1 MMTLPQSLESLVAAS
16 RPPSFQALYN
26 RYRPQRFDALVGQEH
41 VVRTLQNALVHNRLS
56 HAYLFSGERGT
67 GKTTAARLLAK
78 AVNCREGIQ
87 AEACGSCEHCQA
99 IASGSF
105 LDLIE
110 MDAASHRGIDDIR
123 EIRELTQFAPGAGRY
138 RVYIIDEVHQLSAPA
153 KDALLKT
160 LEEPPPQ
167 TLFVLATTEP
177 HRVPA
182 TIRSRTQHLT
192 FRRIG
197 VLELTSQLRGI
208 AETEGARI
216 EEAALHTLARN
227 AGGSARDA
235 VSLLDQALAYS
246 DNDATAEAVNSML
259 GLTGR
264 DAVIQLLGHLMDGDA
279 AAGLQAI
286 EQAIED
292 GTSPN
297 TLRQQ
302 VIDILRDI
310 LILKT
315 NAETTAVGHLTE
327 DEAFELSRRTER
339 SSLRDIVRTLEVF
352 AEPDPPS
359 RSGVDATLE
368 LELAFARAVLSIT
381 EPVEAAAPAAAASE
395 TRPADRPAPAPA
407 RPVES
412 AAAPAASPPQPAPAP
427 VGRPAAADGELS
439 AAMIAARKDDWVSVI
454 RQEAREIAPYAGE
467 AEVLDY
473 ADGTVTLGYR
483 SRFLFDRVQQ
493 PDALRQV
500 ARALSQVLDRPIQVR
515 NEQRNAPT
523 PARRTPAT
531 TTVDDD
537 PVVRVAMREYGATSI
552 PDSSTTGG

>member
-1 MMTLPQSLESLVAAS
+1 MAAS

-26 RYRPQRFDALVGQEH
+26 RYRPQRFDELIGQEH

-78 AVNCREGIQ
+78 AVNCLEGIQ
-87 AEACGSCEHCQA
+87 AETCGNCEHCQA
-99 IASGSF
+99 IANGSF

-197 VLELTSQLRGI
+197 VLELTAQLRAI
-208 AETEGARI
+208 AEAEDAEI

-246 DNDATAEAVNSML
+246 DNEATAEAVNSML

-279 AAGLQAI
+279 AAGLRAI
-286 EQAIED
+286 GRAIED

-302 VIDILRDI
+302 IIDILRDI

-315 NAETTAVGHLTE
+315 SPETTAVGHLTE
-327 DEAFELSRRTER
+327 DEAFELTRRTES

-359 RSGVDATLE
+359 RTGVDATLE

-381 EPVEAAAPAAAASE
+381 EPVEAPAPAAPASGPGPVV
-395 TRPADRPAPAPA
+395 RPSPAPA
-407 RPVES
+407 RR
-412 AAAPAASPPQPAPAP
+412 ADAPATSAETPPHPAPAP
-427 VGRPAAADGELS
+427 VPAGRTAAADGELS
-439 AAMIAARKDDWVSVI
+439 AAMIAARKDEWVAVI
-454 RQEAREIAPYAGE
+454 RQEAREIAPYVGE
-467 AEVLDY
+467 AEVIDY
-473 ADGTVTLGYR
+473 SEGTVTLGYR
-483 SRFLFDRVQQ
+483 GRFLFDRVQR

-500 ARALSQVLDRPIQVR
+500 ARALSQALGRPIQIR
-515 NEQRNAPT
+515 NEQRGVST
-523 PARRTPAT
+523 PSRRPSAETS
-531 TTVDDD
+531 VDDD
-537 PVVRVAMREYGATSI
+537 PVVRVAMREYGATPI
-552 PDSSTTGG
+552 RGNTNGG

>member
-1 MMTLPQSLESLVAAS
+1 MAAS

-26 RYRPQRFDALVGQEH
+26 RYRPQRFDELIGQEH

-78 AVNCREGIQ
+78 AVNCLEGIQ
-87 AEACGSCEHCQA
+87 AETCGSCEHCRA

-197 VLELTSQLRGI
+197 VLELTAQLRSI
-208 AETEGARI
+208 AETEGAEI

-246 DNDATAEAVNSML
+246 DNEATGDAVNSML

-279 AAGLQAI
+279 ASGLQAI
-286 EQAIED
+286 ERAIED

-302 VIDILRDI
+302 IIDILRDI

-315 NAETTAVGHLTE
+315 SPETTAVGHLTE
-327 DEAFELSRRTER
+327 DEAFELARRTES

-359 RSGVDATLE
+359 RTGVDATLE

-381 EPVEAAAPAAAASE
+381 EPVESPAPTAPASGTEPVA
-395 TRPADRPAPAPA
+395 RPSPAPA
-407 RPVES
+407 RPVEA
-412 AAAPAASPPQPAPAP
+412 AAAPAEAPPQPAPAP
-427 VGRPAAADGELS
+427 VPAGRTAAADGELS
-439 AAMIAARKDDWVSVI
+439 AAMISARKDEWVSVI
-454 RQEAREIAPYAGE
+454 RQEAREIAPYVGE
-467 AEVLDY
+467 AEVLDF

-483 SRFLFDRVQQ
+483 SSFLFDRVQQ

-500 ARALSQVLDRPIQVR
+500 ARAFSQVLGRPIQIR
-515 NEQRNAPT
+515 NEQRSAST
-523 PARRTPAT
+523 PARRPSTRTP
-531 TTVDDD
+531 VDDD
-537 PVVRVAMREYGATSI
+537 PVVRVAMREYGATPI
-552 PDSSTTGG
+552 PENSANGG

>member
-1 MMTLPQSLESLVAAS
+1 MAAS

-26 RYRPQRFDALVGQEH
+26 RYRPQRFDELIGQEH

-78 AVNCREGIQ
+78 AVNCLEGIQ
-87 AEACGSCEHCQA
+87 AETCGRCDHCQA
-99 IASGSF
+99 IANGSF

-138 RVYIIDEVHQLSAPA
+138 RVYIIDEVHQLSPPA

-197 VLELTSQLRGI
+197 VLELTVQLRAI
-208 AETEGARI
+208 AEAEGAAI

-246 DNDATAEAVNSML
+246 DSNATADAVNSML

-264 DAVIQLLGHLMDGDA
+264 DAVIQLLGQLVGGDA

-286 EQAIED
+286 GRAIED

-302 VIDILRDI
+302 IIDILRDI
-310 LILKT
+310 LIMKT
-315 NAETTAVGHLTE
+315 SPETTAVGHLTE
-327 DEAFELSRRTER
+327 DEAFELTRRTER

-359 RSGVDATLE
+359 RTGVDATLE
-368 LELAFARAVLSIT
+368 LELAFARAVLAIT
-381 EPVEAAAPAAAASE
+381 EPLEATTAASASTE
-395 TRPADRPAPAPA
+395 PPGAVRPAPP
-407 RPVES
+407 
-412 AAAPAASPPQPAPAP
+412 
-427 VGRPAAADGELS
+427 RPAADAPRAPSESTPRPSPAIPAQHAAVSAGDLS
-439 AAMIAARKDDWVSVI
+439 AATIAAQKDDWVALI
-454 RQEAREIAPYAGE
+454 RHESREIAPYVGE
-467 AEVLDY
+467 AEVLDF

-493 PDALRQV
+493 PDAQRQV
-500 ARALSQVLDRPIQVR
+500 ARALSQVLGRPIQIR
-515 NEQRNAPT
+515 NEQRGASAPN
-523 PARRTPAT
+523 RRQSAETS
-531 TTVDDD
+531 VDDD
-537 PVVRVAMREYGATSI
+537 PVVRVAMREYGAT
-552 PDSSTTGG
+552 PVPGKTATGG

>member
-1 MMTLPQSLESLVAAS
+1 MAAS

-26 RYRPQRFDALVGQEH
+26 RYRPQRFDELIGQEH

-78 AVNCREGIQ
+78 AVNCLEGIQ
-87 AEACGSCEHCQA
+87 AETCGSCEHCRA
-99 IASGSF
+99 IANGSF

-197 VLELTSQLRGI
+197 VLELTAQLRGI
-208 AETEGARI
+208 AETEGAEI

-246 DNDATAEAVNSML
+246 DNEATADAVNSML

-286 EQAIED
+286 GQAIED

-315 NAETTAVGHLTE
+315 SPETTAVGHLTE
-327 DEAFELSRRTER
+327 DEAFELARRTES

-359 RSGVDATLE
+359 RTGVDATLE

-381 EPVEAAAPAAAASE
+381 EPVETPAPAPTASGTGPVARPSPAPAPRADEAAAPAEA
-395 TRPADRPAPAPA
+395 
-407 RPVES
+407 
-412 AAAPAASPPQPAPAP
+412 PPQPAPTP
-427 VGRPAAADGELS
+427 VPAGRPAAADGELS
-439 AAMIAARKDDWVSVI
+439 AAMISARKDEWVSVI
-454 RQEAREIAPYAGE
+454 RQEAREIAPYVGE
-467 AEVLDY
+467 AEVLDF

-483 SRFLFDRVQQ
+483 SSFLFDRVQQ

-500 ARALSQVLDRPIQVR
+500 ARAFSQVLGRPIQIR
-515 NEQRNAPT
+515 NEQHSAST
-523 PARRTPAT
+523 PARRPSTRTP
-531 TTVDDD
+531 VDDD
-537 PVVRVAMREYGATSI
+537 PVVRVAMREYGASPI
-552 PDSSTTGG
+552 PGNSTNGG

>member
-1 MMTLPQSLESLVAAS
+1 MAAS

-26 RYRPQRFDALVGQEH
+26 RYRPQRFHELIGQGH

-78 AVNCREGIQ
+78 AVNCLEGIQ
-87 AEACGSCEHCQA
+87 AEACGSCDHCQA
-99 IASGSF
+99 IANGSF

-197 VLELTSQLRGI
+197 VLELTGQLRSI
-208 AETEGARI
+208 AETEGAQI

-246 DNDATAEAVNSML
+246 DNDATSEAVNSML

-286 EQAIED
+286 GQAIED

-302 VIDILRDI
+302 IIDILRDI

-315 NAETTAVGHLTE
+315 SPETTAVGHLTE
-327 DEAFELSRRTER
+327 DEAFELTRRTEG

-359 RSGVDATLE
+359 RTGVDATLE

-381 EPVEAAAPAAAASE
+381 EPVEVPAPAPASE
-395 TRPADRPAPAPA
+395 TRPAARPAPAPAPA

-412 AAAPAASPPQPAPAP
+412 PAAPAAPPPQPAPVAA
-427 VGRPAAADGELS
+427 GRPAAPDGELS

-454 RQEAREIAPYAGE
+454 RQDAREIAPYAGE

-515 NEQRNAPT
+515 NEQRSAPT
-523 PARRTPAT
+523 PARRPSARPAT
-531 TTVDDD
+531 DDD

>member
-1 MMTLPQSLESLVAAS
+1 MAAS
-16 RPPSFQALYN
+16 RPPSFKALYN
-26 RYRPQRFDALVGQEH
+26 RYRPQRFDELVGQAH

-78 AVNCREGIQ
+78 AVNCLEGIQ
-87 AEACGSCEHCQA
+87 AETCGSCDHCRA
-99 IASGSF
+99 VANGSF

-197 VLELTSQLRGI
+197 VLELTAQLRTI
-208 AETEGARI
+208 AEAEGAQI

-246 DNDATAEAVNSML
+246 DNSATADTVNSML

-264 DAVIQLLGHLMDGDA
+264 DAVIQLLGRLIDGDA
-279 AAGLQAI
+279 ASGLQAI
-286 EQAIED
+286 GQAIDD

-302 VIDILRDI
+302 IIDVLRDI

-315 NAETTAVGHLTE
+315 SPETTAVGHLTE
-327 DEAFELSRRTER
+327 DEAFELSQRASG

-359 RSGVDATLE
+359 RTGVDATLE
-368 LELAFARAVLSIT
+368 LELAFARAVLAVT
-381 EPVEAAAPAAAASE
+381 EPADVPAVAAPSDG
-395 TRPADRPAPAPA
+395 TRQAVSPAPPAA
-407 RPVES
+407 RPSVS
-412 AAAPAASPPQPAPAP
+412 RTAPTTPAPQPSSARPPA
-427 VGRPAAADGELS
+427 VADGELS
-439 AAMIAARKDDWVSVI
+439 AAMIAARKDDWVSEI
-454 RQEAREIAPYAGE
+454 RQESREIAPYVGE
-467 AEVLDY
+467 AEVLDF
-473 ADGTVTLGYR
+473 ADGTVTMGYR

-500 ARALSQVLDRPIQVR
+500 ARALSLVLGQPIQVR
-515 NEQRNAPT
+515 NTQNSPSAPSRR
-523 PARRTPAT
+523 PAAGRS
-531 TTVDDD
+531 VEDD
-537 PVVRVAMREYGATSI
+537 PVVRVAMREYGATPI
-552 PDSSTTGG
+552 PGDSTAGG